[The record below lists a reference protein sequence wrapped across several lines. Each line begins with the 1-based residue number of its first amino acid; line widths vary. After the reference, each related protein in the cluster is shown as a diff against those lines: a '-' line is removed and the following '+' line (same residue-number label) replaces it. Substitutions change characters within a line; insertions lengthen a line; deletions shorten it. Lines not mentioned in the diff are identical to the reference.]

1 MSLSMCYNVLMS
13 NLTTKNHLK
22 YSIGYTLFSF
32 SYIVLFIAF
41 FIAYIYSFVCKSS
54 SGMGNIQA
62 FIFIIG
68 LLIYI
73 FINIFSFVIFI
84 IERETQ
90 FKLNNVQFIENKI
103 YSFILNISFIL
114 NVILLMFIIFYLIL

>member
-1 MSLSMCYNVLMS
+1 MCYNVIMN
-13 NLTTKNHLK
+13 NLATKNHLK

-32 SYIVLFIAF
+32 SYLVLFITF
-41 FIAYIYSFVCKSS
+41 FIAYTYSFLHKGS

-62 FIFIIG
+62 LIFIIG

-84 IERETQ
+84 IEKKSQ
-90 FKLNNVQFIENKI
+90 FKLNNVQFIENKT

-114 NVILLMFIIFYLIL
+114 NVILLTLIIFYLIL